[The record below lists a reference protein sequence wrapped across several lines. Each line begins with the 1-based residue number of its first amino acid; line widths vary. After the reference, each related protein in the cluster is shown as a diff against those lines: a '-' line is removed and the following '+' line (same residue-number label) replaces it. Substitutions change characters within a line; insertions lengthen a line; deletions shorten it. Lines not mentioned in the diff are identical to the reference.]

1 MSNNKLLIINGPG
14 LSDLSNCNEIGYDDL
29 TLDIVQQK
37 CSETCESFGLEMDF
51 RQNDDEAE
59 LLSVLIR
66 DSDNFDAFI
75 INPAGHSH
83 ASSVDLDMY
92 SAVINKISNQSKP
105 VVEVR
110 IENIFKQGSDITK
123 PLQVPEGEM
132 GFVSGLGVYSYVIA
146 INAISK
152 KLNQHT

>member
-29 TLDIVQQK
+29 TLDTVQQK
-37 CSETCESFGLEMDF
+37 CSETCESLGLEMDF

-59 LLSVLIR
+59 LLNVLIE

-75 INPAGHSH
+75 INPAGHSKV
-83 ASSVDLDMY
+83 SSVDLDMY
-92 SAVINKISNQSKP
+92 STTINKITNQSKP

-110 IENIFKQGSDITK
+110 IENIFKQGNKNNK
-123 PLQVPEGEM
+123 PFQVPE
-132 GFVSGLGVYSYVIA
+132 SGLGFVGGLGMYSYVLAIKA
-146 INAISK
+146 INK
-152 KLNQHT
+152 KLSNN

>member
-59 LLSVLIR
+59 L
-66 DSDNFDAFI
+66 
-75 INPAGHSH
+75 
-83 ASSVDLDMY
+83 
-92 SAVINKISNQSKP
+92 
-105 VVEVR
+105 
-110 IENIFKQGSDITK
+110 
-123 PLQVPEGEM
+123 
-132 GFVSGLGVYSYVIA
+132 
-146 INAISK
+146 
-152 KLNQHT
+152 